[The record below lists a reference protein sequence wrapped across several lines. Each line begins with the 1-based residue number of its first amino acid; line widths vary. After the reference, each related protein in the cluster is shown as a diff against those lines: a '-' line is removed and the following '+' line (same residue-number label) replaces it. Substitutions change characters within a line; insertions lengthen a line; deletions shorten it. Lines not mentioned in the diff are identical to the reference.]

1 MNLRTLGMWL
11 AVAASQSLLQAIKM
25 ALGAKNEADLA
36 RRLRDRDPKAMSELY
51 DRYGRLVYSLIFRVV
66 RNTAS
71 AEDLTQETFLRIW
84 NRAQAFDADRGSLG
98 AWIVTIARNRA
109 IDHIRSADGR
119 HSARTVELAHAE
131 HPGNF
136 AKFEDSAL
144 SLDRSRRLKA
154 AFEKL
159 TPSQKTVI
167 ELAYYEGLSQT
178 EMAERMKQPL
188 GTVKTWVRAALK
200 ILRDQL
206 AEAAV
211 A

>member
-1 MNLRTLGMWL
+1 MSHSVFQ
-11 AVAASQSLLQAIKM
+11 AVKM
-25 ALGAKNEADLA
+25 ALGAKNDADLA
-36 RRLRDRDPKAMSELY
+36 RRLRDREPKAMGELY
-51 DRYGRLVYSLIFRVV
+51 NRYGRLVYSLIFRVV
-66 RNTAS
+66 RNAAA

-84 NRAQAFDADRGSLG
+84 NRSQAFDAERGSLG
-98 AWIVTIARNRA
+98 AWIVTVARNRA

-119 HSARTVELAHAE
+119 YAARSVELTHAE
-131 HPGNF
+131 HPSHF
-136 AKFEDSAL
+136 ARFDDGAL
-144 SLDRSRRLKA
+144 TLDRARRLKD

-178 EMAERMKQPL
+178 EMAERMQQPL

-200 ILRDQL
+200 TLRDQL
-206 AEAAV
+206 AEAAI

>member
-1 MNLRTLGMWL
+1 MKLGTIGLWL
-11 AVAASQSLLQAIKM
+11 AIAWLHALFLAVQMSLGGKDSS
-25 ALGAKNEADLA
+25 DLA

-66 RNTAS
+66 RNAAS

-84 NRAQAFDADRGSLG
+84 NRAQAFDAERGSLG
-98 AWIVTIARNRA
+98 PWIVTIARNRA
-109 IDHIRSADGR
+109 IDYLRSADGR
-119 HSARTVELAHAE
+119 AASHNVDLAQME
-131 HPGNF
+131 HPSNF
-136 AKFEDSAL
+136 DKFEDKAL
-144 SLDRSRRLKA
+144 SLDRARRLKE

-178 EMAERMKQPL
+178 EMAERMQQPL
-188 GTVKTWVRAALK
+188 GTVKTWVRSALK
-200 ILRDQL
+200 ALRDQL
-206 AEAAV
+206 AEAAI

>member
-1 MNLRTLGMWL
+1 MNLRTMGVWLVFL
-11 AVAASQSLLQAIKM
+11 AVRM
-25 ALGAKNEADLA
+25 ALTTKNEADLA
-36 RRLRDRDPKAMSELY
+36 RRLRARDPKAMGELY

-66 RNTAS
+66 RNTAA

-98 AWIVTIARNRA
+98 AWIVTVARNRA
-109 IDHIRSADGR
+109 IDHVRSADGR
-119 HSARTVELAHAE
+119 HAARTVDLVHAE
-131 HPGNF
+131 HPANF
-136 AKFEDSAL
+136 AGFEDGAL
-144 SLDRSRRLKA
+144 TLDRARRLKD

-178 EMAERMKQPL
+178 EMAERMQQPL

-200 ILRDQL
+200 TLRDQL

>member
-1 MNLRTLGMWL
+1 MILRSIGIWL
-11 AVAASQSLLQAIKM
+11 AVAASHSVVQAVQM

-36 RRLRDRDPKAMSELY
+36 TRLRDRDPKAMSELY

-66 RNTAS
+66 RNAAA

-84 NRAQAFDADRGSLG
+84 NRAHAFDAERGSLG
-98 AWIVTIARNRA
+98 PWIVTVARNRA

-119 HSARTVELAHAE
+119 FAARTVELANAE
-131 HPGNF
+131 HPANF
-136 AKFEDSAL
+136 SHFDDGAL
-144 SLDRSRRLKA
+144 TLDRARRLKD

-200 ILRDQL
+200 TLREQL
-206 AEAAV
+206 AEAAI